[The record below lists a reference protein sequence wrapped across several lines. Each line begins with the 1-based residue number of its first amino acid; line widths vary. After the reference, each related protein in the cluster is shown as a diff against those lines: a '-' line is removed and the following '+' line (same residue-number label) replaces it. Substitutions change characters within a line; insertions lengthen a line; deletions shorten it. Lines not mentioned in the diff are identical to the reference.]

1 MRTKGEIEALIGT
14 LRHPEACSE
23 AQKALIEIGAPA
35 VPLLINALRDR
46 DISLAAAGVL
56 REIGTVAV
64 EPLIAALGNEN
75 KRVSA
80 YAAIVLEDI
89 GLPSVEPLITALT
102 SKDRRTRI
110 LTVRAL
116 GHIGDDRAVGPLTGV
131 FNEATLSDKEGTLL
145 AATIESLRK
154 LGKIVEKPEE
164 TLLQR
169 GRTRQRSRK
178 SQKLLLEFVKEL
190 RNKGFEVSPRS
201 GRLYYHPHIPDIR
214 FAICQRVVRIERRK
228 RRNDRWQLVRSFS
241 IARETHLALEAI
253 DAILTVS
260 PSTSP
265 ASKILTGRP

>member
-1 MRTKGEIEALIGT
+1 MRTRGEIEALIGA

-35 VPLLINALRDR
+35 VPLLINALGDR
-46 DISLAAAGVL
+46 EISLAAAGVL
-56 REIGTVAV
+56 REIGAVAV
-64 EPLIAALGNEN
+64 DPLIAALGNEN

-89 GLPSVEPLITALT
+89 GLPSVEPLITVLT

-116 GHIGDDRAVGPLTGV
+116 GHIGDDRAVSPLTSV
-131 FNEATLSDKEGTLL
+131 FNEATLSDEEGTLL
-145 AATIESLRK
+145 DATIESLRR
-154 LGKIVEKPEE
+154 LGKIVEKP
-164 TLLQR
+164 TATYLQR
-169 GRTRQRSRK
+169 GKTRQRSSK

-190 RNKGFEVSPRS
+190 KNKGFEVSPRS
-201 GRLYYHPHIPDIR
+201 DRLYYHPHIQDVR

-228 RRNDRWQLVRSFS
+228 RRKDRWQLVRSFS

-253 DAILTVS
+253 DAILAVS
-260 PSTSP
+260 PSAPPT
-265 ASKILTGRP
+265 SKILTGRP